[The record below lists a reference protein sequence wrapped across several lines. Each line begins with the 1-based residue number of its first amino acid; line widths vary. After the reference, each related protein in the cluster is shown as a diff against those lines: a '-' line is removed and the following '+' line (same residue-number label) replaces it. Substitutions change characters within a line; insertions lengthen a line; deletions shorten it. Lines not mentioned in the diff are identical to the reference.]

1 MRDEFVDFNP
11 QIPFLRQAETYRS
24 EHAELDLLCG
34 VLCALCSVRW
44 ATGRWAMGDGRLGHQ
59 VLLRGAGQSA
69 RKRVVQN
76 NCDDGQQAPE
86 HERILCA

>member
-1 MRDEFVDFNP
+1 MNLWISIRKM
-11 QIPFLRQAETYRS
+11 PFLRQAETYRS
-24 EHAELDLLCG
+24 EHVERDL
-34 VLCALCSVRW
+34 LCALC
-44 ATGRWAMGDGRLGHQ
+44 DGRLGHQ